1 MGSKPK
7 IKPKVI
13 YRLGYSFRKRKS
25 RGKGKEKKKRG
36 TDGMDRGE
44 ERLII
49 EKYSKEIHH
58 RYTHIILDNK

>member
-13 YRLGYSFRKRKS
+13 YRLGYSFRKMKI

-36 TDGMDRGE
+36 RDGMDRGE
-44 ERLII
+44 EGL
-49 EKYSKEIHH
+49 EMS
-58 RYTHIILDNK
+58 